1 MHYAVTQETQECEAW
16 FPMFLHIS
24 LMIMVL
30 STSILANSAIEVDP
44 AQRQERMCTV
54 DKAWRQSNG
63 DVTIL

>member
-1 MHYAVTQETQECEAW
+1 MHYAVTQETQEYEAW

-24 LMIMVL
+24 LIIIAL
-30 STSILANSAIEVDP
+30 STGVLVTSAIEVDP

-54 DKAWRQSNG
+54 NKAWRQSNG